1 MITLNQVI
9 AVEKNKTVYRDGDK
23 CIKVFDAEYSKAD
36 VLNEALNQAR
46 IEEIGLNTPKILEV
60 AEIDGKWAIVSQF
73 VNGKTLAQ
81 LIEEEPEKKAEYIQ
95 LLVDLQIRIHEKG
108 YAGLNKLK
116 DQLSQKIAQTE
127 LEATTRYD
135 LHTRLEGMPK
145 SGRICHGNFT
155 PASVIVT
162 ESDVPFIIDWVHASQ
177 GNPSADA
184 ANTYLLL
191 LLNGDT
197 DGAEIYLDT
206 FCKTSDTARHC
217 VQRWVPIVAASLSV
231 NGNGEERAFLLSRVS
246 ADNAQ

>member
-60 AEIDGKWAIVSQF
+60 TEIDGKWAIVSQF

-108 YAGLNKLK
+108 YAGLNRLK

-127 LEATTRYD
+127 LE
-135 LHTRLEGMPK
+135 
-145 SGRICHGNFT
+145 
-155 PASVIVT
+155 
-162 ESDVPFIIDWVHASQ
+162 
-177 GNPSADA
+177 
-184 ANTYLLL
+184 
-191 LLNGDT
+191 
-197 DGAEIYLDT
+197 
-206 FCKTSDTARHC
+206 
-217 VQRWVPIVAASLSV
+217 V
-231 NGNGEERAFLLSRVS
+231 NEFVENIAIE
-246 ADNAQ
+246 